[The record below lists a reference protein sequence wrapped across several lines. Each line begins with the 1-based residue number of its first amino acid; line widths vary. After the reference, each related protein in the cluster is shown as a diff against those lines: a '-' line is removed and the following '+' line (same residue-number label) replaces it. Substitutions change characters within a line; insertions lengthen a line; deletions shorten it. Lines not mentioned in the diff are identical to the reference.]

1 MPSPARV
8 PTKFRTYQNPAL
20 DHRRGRATRRW
31 LFWLVLLAL
40 ALGAWYG
47 AALIT
52 RRHSRDNVSQAAAV
66 HAAPVPV
73 DAAAASTGDVPVSL
87 NGLGT
92 VTALQTVNVKSRVD
106 GQLVNVAFREGQFV
120 RQGDLLA
127 EIDARS
133 FQVQVEQAE
142 GQLAKDEAALK
153 NARVDLQRYQ
163 ILVEQNSI
171 PRQQLDTQLATVTQ
185 AEGALKSDQAQ
196 IASAKL
202 NLTYT
207 KITAPI
213 SGRVG
218 LRLIDVG
225 NMVRATDQNGLV
237 VITQVRPIAVVFAI
251 PEEKLRPLLPK
262 LRAGAR
268 PPVDA
273 YDRDLAR
280 KLATGRLLSIDNQ
293 IDPTTGTVKL
303 KAEFPNSDEALFPN
317 QFVNARV
324 VAETLHGVVIVPSTA
339 VQRSAQKTFVYR
351 VKPDDTI
358 ETRDVAVRLT
368 DGDRVAI
375 GDGLSPGDLVVTE
388 GLDMLRPGMKVT
400 VRRSDAKKDPIAT
413 P

>member
-1 MPSPARV
+1 VPSPARV
-8 PTKFRTYQNPAL
+8 PSKFPTYQSPARYS
-20 DHRRGRATRRW
+20 RRGRTTRWPFW
-31 LFWLVLLAL
+31 LFLLAL
-40 ALGAWYG
+40 VLGAWYV
-47 AALIT
+47 ARLVSPRQPSENI
-52 RRHSRDNVSQAAAV
+52 SQAAAV
-66 HAAPVPV
+66 RPTPAPVV
-73 DAAAASTGDVPVSL
+73 AVAAWTGDIPVSL

-133 FQVQVEQAE
+133 FQVQLEQAE

-153 NARVDLQRYQ
+153 NAGTDLQRYQ

-196 IASAKL
+196 IDGAKL
-202 NLTYT
+202 NLAYT

-237 VITQVRPIAVVFAI
+237 VITQIRPIAVVFAI

-268 PPVDA
+268 PPVEA
-273 YDRDLAR
+273 YDRDLKR

-303 KAEFPNSDEALFPN
+303 KAEFPNSDESLFPN

-324 VAETLHGVVIVPSTA
+324 LAETLHGVVIVPSAA
-339 VQRSAQKTFVYR
+339 VHRSGQKTFVYR
-351 VKPDDTI
+351 VKPNHTI
-358 ETRDVAVRLT
+358 ETCDVAVRLT
-368 DGDRVAI
+368 EGDRVAI
-375 GDGLSPGDLVVTE
+375 ERGLSPGDEVVTD
-388 GLDMLRPGMKVT
+388 GIDKLRPGVKVT
-400 VRRSDAKKDPIAT
+400 VRLSDAKGGP
-413 P
+413 

>member
-8 PTKFRTYQNPAL
+8 PSKFRTYQNPAL

-40 ALGAWYG
+40 ALGAWY
-47 AALIT
+47 AAPLIT

-66 HAAPVPV
+66 HPAPVPV

-92 VTALQTVNVKSRVD
+92 VTALQTVTVKSRVD

-133 FQVQVEQAE
+133 FQVQLEQAE

-324 VAETLHGVVIVPSTA
+324 LAETLHGVVIVPSTA

-358 ETRDVAVRLT
+358 ETREVAVRLT

-375 GDGLSPGDLVVTE
+375 ERGLSPGDVVVTA
-388 GLDMLRPGMKVT
+388 GLDTLRPGMKVT
-400 VRRSDAKKDPIAT
+400 VR
-413 P
+413 

>member
-1 MPSPARV
+1 VWP
-8 PTKFRTYQNPAL
+8 F
-20 DHRRGRATRRW
+20 W
-31 LFWLVLLAL
+31 LFLLAL
-40 ALGAWYG
+40 VVGAWY
-47 AALIT
+47 AAPHIT
-52 RRHSRDNVSQAAAV
+52 RRQSRDNTSQV
-66 HAAPVPV
+66 DGVRQAPVPV
-73 DAAAASTGDVPVSL
+73 VAVAAGTADVPVAL

-92 VTALQTVNVKSRVD
+92 VTAFQTVAVKSRVD

-133 FQVQVEQAE
+133 FQVQLEQAE

-185 AEGALKSDQAQ
+185 AEGALKSDNAQ
-196 IASAKL
+196 IESAKL
-202 NLTYT
+202 NLSYT

-225 NMVRATDQNGLV
+225 NMVRATDPNGLV

-251 PEEKLRPLLPK
+251 PEDKLRQLLPR

-273 YDRDLAR
+273 YDRDLKR
-280 KLATGRLLSIDNQ
+280 KLATGRLLSVDNQ
-293 IDPTTGTVKL
+293 IDQTTGTVKL

-324 VAETLHGVVIVPSTA
+324 LADTLHDVVIVPGAA
-339 VQRSAQKTFVYR
+339 VQRSGQKTFVYR
-351 VKPDDTI
+351 VRPDDTI

-368 DGDRVAI
+368 EGDRVAI
-375 GDGLSPGDLVVTE
+375 ERGVSPGDLVVTD
-388 GLDMLRPGMKVT
+388 GVDKLRPGMKVT
-400 VRRSDAKKDPIAT
+400 VRRSDANGAIAS